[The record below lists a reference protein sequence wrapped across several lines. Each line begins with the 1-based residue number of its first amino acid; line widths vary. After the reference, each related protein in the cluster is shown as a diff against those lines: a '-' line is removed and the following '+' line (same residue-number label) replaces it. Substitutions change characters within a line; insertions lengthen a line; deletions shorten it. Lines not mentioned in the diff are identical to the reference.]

1 MIDVKNLIYDLTD
14 IMSITGF
21 ERRGGKEL
29 RELIMPYFDE
39 YETDATGNHI
49 FIKKSGKATGR
60 KILLDAHFDEVGM
73 IVSGIHEGGFLSV
86 AFVGGIDCGI
96 LPAAEV
102 KIYGD
107 ETIYGVIASTPPH
120 LQKPGDSGKNP
131 EMTSLRIDTGYEKE
145 ELEKIVRIGT
155 PVGFYN
161 RGSELLNGRIS
172 GRGIDDKSCG
182 AAIVAGVALADR
194 DELEA
199 DVYFTFS
206 VREEIGGEGPSL
218 AAYGIKPDVAI
229 TADVG
234 FARTPGTKD
243 HETLEYGKGPGIILT
258 STCNRKLARRM
269 MTLAKENE
277 IPFGVTVEANDYGTN
292 AAYVQLAME
301 GIPCV
306 SVGIPIGNMHT
317 YNEALD
323 IKDVENL
330 AKWISKAICDKEI
343 FEKEVF

>member
-1 MIDVKNLIYDLTD
+1 MIDVKKLIYDLTD

-21 ERRGGKEL
+21 ERRGEKEL
-29 RELIMPYFDE
+29 CELILPYFDSC
-39 YETDATGNHI
+39 ETDNTGNHV
-49 FIKKSGKATGR
+49 FVKKSKKNTGK

-102 KIYGD
+102 KIYGE
-107 ETIYGVIASTPPH
+107 ETIYGVICTTPPH
-120 LQKPGDSGKNP
+120 LQKPGDAKKNP
-131 EMTSLRIDTGYEKE
+131 EMKDLRIDTGYEKE

-182 AAIVAGVALADR
+182 AAIVAGVALADS
-194 DELEA
+194 ENLEA

-218 AAYGIKPDVAI
+218 AAFRIKPDVAI
-229 TADVG
+229 CADVG

-269 MTLAKENE
+269 MAIAKENE
-277 IPFGVTVEANDYGTN
+277 IPFGVTVEATDYGTN
-292 AAYVQLAME
+292 AALLHLAME
-301 GIPCV
+301 GVPCV

-330 AKWISKAICDKEI
+330 ALWVSKAVCDKEI
-343 FEKEVF
+343 FEKEF